1 MVTEADIKTF
11 LMFYVCCCKLYG
23 FKTKIMKETKKQL
36 DYIRFI
42 EEETGI
48 EYKGNTKAE
57 ASEYISENKD
67 KIPYSSTINMWAL
80 VNGY

>member
-1 MVTEADIKTF
+1 
-11 LMFYVCCCKLYG
+11 
-23 FKTKIMKETKKQL
+23 MKATKKQI
-36 DYIRFI
+36 DYIIFI

-57 ASEYISENKD
+57 ASKYISENKN
-67 KIPYSSTINMWAL
+67 KVPHYSKENEWAI

>member
-1 MVTEADIKTF
+1 
-11 LMFYVCCCKLYG
+11 
-23 FKTKIMKETKKQL
+23 MKETEKQL
-36 DYIRFI
+36 SYIEFI

-57 ASEYISENKD
+57 ASKYISEHKD
-67 KIPYSSTINMWAL
+67 KVPASSSISMWAL

>member
-1 MVTEADIKTF
+1 MPILKT
-11 LMFYVCCCKLYG
+11 
-23 FKTKIMKETKKQL
+23 MKETQKQL

-57 ASEYISENKD
+57 ASKYISENKD
-67 KIPYSSTINMWAL
+67 KVPIYSSINMWAL